1 MLSYQHGYH
10 AGNFADVV
18 KHFTLT
24 RLLNYLTLKEKP
36 IFYLETHAGRGIYDL
51 RSEQAI
57 KTGEAGEGIEKLWGC
72 QDELSDLFLPYFNV
86 IRLENPNVD
95 LPDLAGSLSNL
106 QYYPGS
112 PLFALRQLRPQ
123 DRLFAC
129 ELHPQEFAALQ
140 PLKFKQPQMKIHLSH
155 SNGLS
160 QLAAL
165 LPPPERRGLI
175 FIDPSYEIKTDYQ
188 LIPKEVAAAYRRFNT
203 GIYCIWYPIIEKQWH
218 KELLS
223 GLSQINVASSLR
235 VELNLPKADKKGMT
249 GCGLWIINPPYV
261 LANELHEALPKIA
274 ELLGQPSSTYLIE
287 SKGC

>member
-24 RLLNYLTLKEKP
+24 RLLSYLMIKEKP
-36 IFYLETHAGRGIYDL
+36 IFYLETHAGKGFYDL
-51 RSEQAI
+51 YSAQSL
-57 KTGEAGEGIEKLWGC
+57 KTGEASEGIEKLWP
-72 QDELSDLFLPYFNV
+72 QQELLSELFLPYFES
-86 IRLENPNVD
+86 IRIENQDADVELRCTQPN
-95 LPDLAGSLSNL
+95 LH
-106 QYYPGS
+106 YYPGS

-129 ELHPQEFAALQ
+129 ELHPQEFAALRQ
-140 PLKFKQPQMKIHLSH
+140 LQSKRSNMKLHLSH
-155 SNGLS
+155 TNGLS
-160 QLAAL
+160 QLSAL

-203 GIYCIWYPIIEKQWH
+203 GIYCIWYPIIEKKWH
-218 KELLS
+218 EELTS
-223 GLSQINVASSLR
+223 GLSRIESASDLR
-235 VELNLPKADKKGMT
+235 VEFYLPHSDRSGMV

-261 LANELHEALPKIA
+261 LAEELNAALPKLS
-274 ELLGQPSSTYLIE
+274 ELLSQPPSSFSIE
-287 SKGC
+287 SRTR